1 MPEPTQT
8 QRDQLDLVVA
18 PALIV
23 VAALL
28 AWGPAL
34 IVAVAL
40 ALAIDRR
47 AWRRWPATLAGGA
60 LVGAAVALGGWSSY
74 WATWVHVWN
83 ATVRDASEF
92 DPERLL
98 GLAPLGLTA
107 GILLGPA
114 LQIAVHHRN
123 EHEATRHHREVSA
136 RRRAQMQAERAMAH
150 LDLPAP
156 QDRTVLGL
164 RLDGSLRGWQIHRRG
179 RPIVAPLAPVWE
191 RQALIL
197 GETGSGKTVT
207 ALALAS
213 ELLRAG
219 WDVHWIDGKANRGTR
234 LTFLAAASSLGVEA
248 RDGAAESIDGWRGG
262 PEAVINRLLVTQNF
276 TEPYYEGIARTVLR
290 AVVGNAPPRSFAE
303 LVDRIDK
310 KLLTRAL
317 RDDRR
322 AAGLVHQLPDK
333 EIAGVRFRYDG
344 IAWAVGDALDG
355 AWSYED
361 AHASYVPVGRPEN
374 RHQAAEVGA
383 FILEDLL
390 HWALARKQRNRR
402 AVVIVDEFS
411 KLSARPGAAV
421 DLVERARASGVG
433 IVLIGQ
439 TWASIGPDETIRGRL
454 AGTVGT
460 VILHQLKQP
469 DEAAALAGTK
479 WVMERIEQTDVL
491 LHTGLGSQRAGNQ
504 FVVHPD
510 QVRSLDRGNAFL
522 IHAGSAIRIAVRG
535 RSRHGSHPHVEFDL
549 PAAEIRAAQNLRRGD
564 RYSILYV
571 SHVLT
576 SDERAIYL
584 LPNPLGT
591 EGLGRYRTIG
601 SGLRLRFTLP

>member
-18 PALIV
+18 QALVV
-23 VAALL
+23 VAAFV
-28 AWGPAL
+28 ACGPAL
-34 IVAVAL
+34 IVAVPL

-47 AWRRWPATLAGGA
+47 AWRRWPATLVGGA
-60 LVGAAVALGGWSSY
+60 LVGTAVALGAWSSY
-74 WATWVHVWN
+74 CATWAHVWN
-83 ATVRDASEF
+83 ATVRDATRF
-92 DPERLL
+92 DPLRLL

-107 GILLGPA
+107 GVLLGPV
-114 LQIAVHHRN
+114 LQVAVHHRN
-123 EHEATRHHREVSA
+123 EHEDTRHHREVSA
-136 RRRAQMQAERAMAH
+136 RRRTRAQAERSIAH
-150 LDLPAP
+150 LDLPTP
-156 QDRTVLGL
+156 PDRTVLGL
-164 RLDGSLRGWQIHRRG
+164 RLDGSIRGWHVHRRG
-179 RPIVAPLAPVWE
+179 RPIVAPPAHVWA

-213 ELLRAG
+213 ELLRVG
-219 WDVHWIDGKANRGTR
+219 WDVHWIDGKADPGSRR
-234 LTFLAAASSLGVEA
+234 AFVVAASSAGVDA
-248 RDGAAESIDGWRGG
+248 RDGATEPIDGWRGG
-262 PEAVINRLLVTQNF
+262 PEAVINRLLATQNF

-290 AVVGNAPPRSFAE
+290 AAVGDAPPRSFAE

-310 KLLTRAL
+310 KLLTRAV

-322 AAGLVHQLPDK
+322 ATELVHQLPDK

-355 AWSYED
+355 VWSFED
-361 AHASYVPVGRPEN
+361 TQASYVPVGRPEN

-390 HWALARKQRNRR
+390 HWALARKPRDRR

-439 TWASIGPDETIRGRL
+439 TWASIGPDETIRSRL

-469 DEAAALAGTK
+469 DEAAALAGTR
-479 WVMERIEQTDVL
+479 WVMERTEQTHVL
-491 LHTGLGSQRAGNQ
+491 DHTGLGSQRAGNK

-510 QVRSLDRGNAFL
+510 EVRSL
-522 IHAGSAIRIAVRG
+522 
-535 RSRHGSHPHVEFDL
+535 
-549 PAAEIRAAQNLRRGD
+549 RRGEAF
-564 RYSILYV
+564 V
-571 SHVLT
+571 VHGGHAAVLRT
-576 SDERAIYL
+576 RQPIAAISRR
-584 LPNPLGT
+584 PDG
-591 EGLGRYRTIG
+591 
-601 SGLRLRFTLP
+601 

>member
-18 PALIV
+18 QALLV

-28 AWGPAL
+28 ACGPAL
-34 IVAVAL
+34 VVAVPL
-40 ALAIDRR
+40 ALAIDRL

-60 LVGAAVALGGWSSY
+60 LVGTAVALGAWGAY
-74 WATWVHVWN
+74 WATWAHVWN
-83 ATVRDASEF
+83 ATVRDASAF

-98 GLAPLGLTA
+98 GLAPLGLSA
-107 GILLGPA
+107 GVLLGPV
-114 LQIAVHHRN
+114 LQVAVHHRN

-136 RRRAQMQAERAMAH
+136 RRRTRVQAERAMAR

-156 QDRTVLGL
+156 EDRTVLGL
-164 RLDGSLRGWQIHRRG
+164 RLDGSIRGWQVHRRG
-179 RPIVAPLAPVWE
+179 RPIVAPPAHVWE

-207 ALALAS
+207 ALALAR
-213 ELLRAG
+213 ELLRVG
-219 WDVHWIDGKANRGTR
+219 WDVHWIDGKADPHTR
-234 LTFLAAASSLGVEA
+234 LAFLEAAASAGVDA
-248 RDGAAESIDGWRGG
+248 RDGAADSIDGWRGG
-262 PEAVINRLLVTQNF
+262 PEAVINRLLATQNF

-290 AVVGNAPPRSFAE
+290 AAVGDAPPRSFAE

-322 AAGLVHQLPDK
+322 AAELVHQLPEK
-333 EIAGVRFRYDG
+333 EVAGVRFRYDG

-361 AHASYVPVGRPEN
+361 THASYVPVGRPEN

-390 HWALARKQRNRR
+390 HWALARKPRDRR

-411 KLSARPGAAV
+411 KLSSRPGAAV

-433 IVLIGQ
+433 VVLIGQ
-439 TWASIGPDETIRGRL
+439 TWASLGPDETIRSRL

-460 VILHQLKQP
+460 VIVHQLKQP
-469 DEAAALAGTK
+469 DEASALGGTR
-479 WVMERIEQTDVL
+479 WVMERTEQTHVL
-491 LHTGLGSQRAGNQ
+491 DHTGLGSQRAGNR

-510 QVRSLDRGNAFL
+510 HVRALRCGECFF
-522 IHAGSAIRIAVRG
+522 ITGG
-535 RSRHGSHPHVEFDL
+535 
-549 PAAEIRAAQNLRRGD
+549 AAM
-564 RYSILYV
+564 
-571 SHVLT
+571 
-576 SDERAIYL
+576 
-584 LPNPLGT
+584 
-591 EGLGRYRTIG
+591 
-601 SGLRLRFTLP
+601 RLRVRASQKFLGAVA